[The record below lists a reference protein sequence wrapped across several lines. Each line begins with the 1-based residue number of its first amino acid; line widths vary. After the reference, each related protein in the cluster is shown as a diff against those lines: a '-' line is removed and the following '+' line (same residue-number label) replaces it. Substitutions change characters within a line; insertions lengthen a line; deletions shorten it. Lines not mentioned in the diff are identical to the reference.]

1 MKPLRRWAVAIPL
14 LFAGCLE
21 YHTTTT
27 VRTDGSLLRA
37 LSIRGD
43 SSHIHQW
50 NYVVPVDS
58 TWSWE
63 RTRTGDRE
71 WRLTAHR
78 EFASPEAF
86 NAYEDSLP
94 GRILKSRVS
103 VERSFWWFTTEI
115 FWRERFE
122 PIYPFRSIPLTDY
135 LSPSEIE
142 AFLQHEVH
150 KKEFATP
157 GDSLSLEDAEDR
169 FDDWARRNEFEE
181 NFRALRTG
189 VERLGERNFSPES
202 LDARKEWLSTTF
214 EAVRDTGDSFDP
226 QDMERRR
233 QYWLKSLK
241 SPVLRKAAEANQAGF
256 DSIIAQ
262 AEQAFRLMEY
272 PHKST
277 VTMPGTL
284 IETNARTVEGA
295 SATWENYL
303 IVLYFQEFEMF
314 AESEV
319 TNWWAVVLTG
329 AALAA
334 GLFIVLRRN
343 ARRA

>member
-1 MKPLRRWAVAIPL
+1 MRRLQRWTIAVPL

-27 VRTDGSLLRA
+27 VRSDGSLLRA

-43 SSHIHQW
+43 SSHIHEW
-50 NYVVPVDS
+50 KYVVPVDS
-58 TWSWE
+58 TWTWE

-71 WRLTAHR
+71 WNLKAQR
-78 EFASPEAF
+78 EFPSAEAF

-94 GRILKSRVS
+94 GRILRSKVS
-103 VERSFWWFTTEI
+103 VERSFRWFTSRI
-115 FWRERFE
+115 VWREHFD
-122 PIYPFRSIPLTDY
+122 PIYPFRSVPLTDY
-135 LSPSEIE
+135 LSPAEID

-157 GDSLSLEDAEDR
+157 GDSLSLKDAEDR

-189 VERLGERNFSPES
+189 VERLGERSFSPES
-202 LDARKEWLSTTF
+202 LDARKEWLSTKF

-233 QYWLKSLK
+233 HYWLKSLK
-241 SPVLRKAAEANQAGF
+241 EPVIRRAADVNLAGF
-256 DSIIAQ
+256 DSIIERAD
-262 AEQAFRLMEY
+262 QAFHLMEY

-277 VTMPGTL
+277 VVMPGAL
-284 IETNARTVEGA
+284 IETNARTVEG
-295 SATWENYL
+295 STATWENYL
-303 IVLYFQEFEMF
+303 VVLYFQDFEMV
-314 AESEV
+314 AESEL
-319 TNWWAVVLTG
+319 TNWWTVVLTG

-334 GLFIVLRRN
+334 GLFIILRRK